1 MGEPELRD
9 RWAGQIRLT
18 QIAAEAQLGHAD
30 RLKLALDDFHALMPE
45 LKTLAAIRKWV
56 HPSAD
61 LADFEPLYAGLAKA
75 GIKD

>member
-9 RWAGQIRLT
+9 RSSGTVRLLQIS
-18 QIAAEAQLGHAD
+18 AEAQLGHAD
-30 RLKLALDDFHALMPE
+30 RARAALADFTMLLPE
-45 LKTLAAIRKWV
+45 LKSLAAIRKWV

-75 GIKD
+75 GVKD